1 MFKDTPKGLLEAVLA
16 INKES
21 REKFIAEQKRIQ
33 KVKMSGKEG
42 RADPPADKDAHK
54 MAEELSG
61 NQHKLDVAKP
71 KGKLTAADFKKLRKE
86 EVEQIDELKTSTLLR
101 YATKANQSL
110 IGGDRSKEDKRI
122 KGIQM
127 SRYKIQQRAKIKE
140 EAEQVE
146 EAAKP
151 VMARMVGGTKATT
164 YRGSD
169 YGNQPDDAPS
179 RARPAPTS
187 TVKATSTTNPSA
199 FDARFLSQVIAD
211 RKPGTIEPT
220 DAERARMKAAGV
232 NITVKRGS
240 AQSDPRNDEDD
251 GTAVNTMPKLNQ
263 MGKSALSGRKRGRGV
278 YGESKDTPGNGYT
291 HQCALHVKS
300 EQFGEGKTLFSQH
313 AEPDADGNIAWY
325 DVMFSEGIKRVYS
338 SDIEILVSESHMNH
352 KKKK

>member
-251 GTAVNTMPKLNQ
+251 GTTTPDGYKPRLNRT
-263 MGKSALSGRKRGRGV
+263 GKRALNNS
-278 YGESKDTPGNGYT
+278 YQYESKDTPGNGYT

-300 EQFGEGKTLFSQH
+300 EQYGEGKTLFSQH

>member
-42 RADPPADKDAHK
+42 PADPPAHKDAHK

-71 KGKLTAADFKKLRKE
+71 KGKLTAADFRALRAGNKDKPEPRGGAGIKLGTRYGGGRQVHDEDEDDKDDKKNVK
-86 EVEQIDELKTSTLLR
+86 
-101 YATKANQSL
+101 
-110 IGGDRSKEDKRI
+110 
-122 KGIQM
+122 
-127 SRYKIQQRAKIKE
+127 
-140 EAEQVE
+140 
-146 EAAKP
+146 EAAEP
-151 VMARMVGGTKATT
+151 VRSRMVRGLAATT
-164 YRGSD
+164 YRGKG
-169 YGNQPDDAPS
+169 YGNQPEDEPS
-179 RARPAPTS
+179 KNPPAPT
-187 TVKATSTTNPSA
+187 A
-199 FDARFLSQVIAD
+199 
-211 RKPGTIEPT
+211 
-220 DAERARMKAAGV
+220 
-232 NITVKRGS
+232 TVKRTTTLTSPEAEINKAFAGLAAGARLPRQSDDEPSKPTPSVLQDLEKKGMTSRVIRGS
-240 AQSDPRNDEDD
+240 AGSSRKNTVDDPNIAPADYI
-251 GTAVNTMPKLNQ
+251 PKLNK
-263 MGKSALSGRKRGRGV
+263 MGKGALAGRGRGRGV